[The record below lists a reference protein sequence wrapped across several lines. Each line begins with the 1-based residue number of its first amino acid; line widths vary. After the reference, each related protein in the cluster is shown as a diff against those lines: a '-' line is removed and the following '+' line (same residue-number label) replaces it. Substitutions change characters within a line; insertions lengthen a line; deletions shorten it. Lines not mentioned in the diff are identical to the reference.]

1 MNRILRRPMF
11 RTGGTAE
18 GITSGLSRQ
27 GYNTGLSVKPKNFP
41 GTDAEWQVQQKR
53 LEDLG
58 IIDAQGNRVRG
69 LKKNI
74 VSDNTGSTAIKTQST
89 GSTKPNF
96 EQEMLRKIIGTK
108 IELPRSNTR
117 GNFLTSLG
125 TNILAQPGGQP
136 ILQMLGKAA
145 KDPLAQAQST
155 RSQEGMLKYQHAMS
169 NRDFLLQAWKAMSDD
184 EKTAMMKNIE
194 WLQTEEGGG
203 LSRDEALD
211 RVAGE
216 FRKQMSQEE
225 KDYKKGIREE
235 DFERKQVLKIMD
247 DFQTMDRSLSL
258 TYPQARR
265 LLEFKNLADEKGHP
279 FTMDETVFIDKATWK
294 SEGGFPGAIDKE
306 SGNITLTEDNVNDFV
321 EGFAYID
328 ITTGQGYY
336 RQGPKLIKIVADE
349 EIISNE

>member
-1 MNRILRRPMF
+1 MTKFLHRPMF
-11 RTGGTAE
+11 RTGGSAGQ
-18 GITSGLSRQ
+18 GITSGLTRQ
-27 GYNTGLSVKPKNFP
+27 RYEEAGAVG
-41 GTDAEWQVQQKR
+41 G
-53 LEDLG
+53 DLG
-58 IIDAQGNRVRG
+58 SADF
-69 LKKNI
+69 
-74 VSDNTGSTAIKTQST
+74 KTQST
-89 GSTKPNF
+89 GSTEPTF

-203 LSRDEALD
+203 LSREEALD

-225 KDYKKGIREE
+225 KDYKEGIREE
-235 DFERKQVLKIMD
+235 DFERKQILKIMD
-247 DFQTMDRSLSL
+247 DFQTMDKDLSL

-294 SEGGFPGAIDKE
+294 NEGGFPGAIDKQ
-306 SGNITLTEDNVNDFV
+306 GNITLTKDNVNDFV

>member
-1 MNRILRRPMF
+1 MTRFLHRPMF
-11 RTGGTAE
+11 RTGGSAGQ
-18 GITSGLSRQ
+18 GITSGLTRQ
-27 GYNTGLSVKPKNFP
+27 RYEDAGAVG
-41 GTDAEWQVQQKR
+41 GTLRSADF
-53 LEDLG
+53 
-58 IIDAQGNRVRG
+58 
-69 LKKNI
+69 
-74 VSDNTGSTAIKTQST
+74 KTQST

-96 EQEMLRKIIGTK
+96 EQEMLKQIAGTK

-203 LSRDEALD
+203 LSREEALD

-225 KDYKKGIREE
+225 KDYKEGIREE
-235 DFERKQVLKIMD
+235 DFERKQILKIMD
-247 DFQTMDRSLSL
+247 DFQTMDKDLS
-258 TYPQARR
+258 
-265 LLEFKNLADEKGHP
+265 
-279 FTMDETVFIDKATWK
+279 
-294 SEGGFPGAIDKE
+294 
-306 SGNITLTEDNVNDFV
+306 
-321 EGFAYID
+321 
-328 ITTGQGYY
+328 
-336 RQGPKLIKIVADE
+336 
-349 EIISNE
+349 

>member
-1 MNRILRRPMF
+1 MTRFLHRPMF
-11 RTGGTAE
+11 RTGGSAGQ
-18 GITSGLSRQ
+18 GITSGLTRQ
-27 GYNTGLSVKPKNFP
+27 RYEDAGAVG
-41 GTDAEWQVQQKR
+41 GTLRSADF
-53 LEDLG
+53 
-58 IIDAQGNRVRG
+58 
-69 LKKNI
+69 
-74 VSDNTGSTAIKTQST
+74 KTQST

-96 EQEMLRKIIGTK
+96 EQEMLRKIAGTK
-108 IELPRSNTR
+108 IELPRNNTR

-203 LSRDEALD
+203 LSREEALD

-225 KDYKKGIREE
+225 KDYKEGIREE
-235 DFERKQVLKIMD
+235 DFERKQILKIMD
-247 DFQTMDRSLSL
+247 DFQTMDKDLSL
-258 TYPQARR
+258 TYPQATR

-294 SEGGFPGAIDKE
+294 SEGGFPGAIDKV
-306 SGNITLTEDNVNDFV
+306 GNITLTEDNVNDFV

-336 RQGPKLIKIVADE
+336 RQGPKLIKIVANE

>member
-1 MNRILRRPMF
+1 MTRFLHRPMF
-11 RTGGTAE
+11 RTGGSAGQ
-18 GITSGLSRQ
+18 GITSGLTRQ
-27 GYNTGLSVKPKNFP
+27 RYEDAGAVG
-41 GTDAEWQVQQKR
+41 GTLRSADF
-53 LEDLG
+53 
-58 IIDAQGNRVRG
+58 
-69 LKKNI
+69 
-74 VSDNTGSTAIKTQST
+74 KTQST

-96 EQEMLRKIIGTK
+96 EQEMLRKIAGTK

-117 GNFLTSLG
+117 GNFLTNLG

-194 WLQTEEGGG
+194 WLQTKEGGG
-203 LSRDEALD
+203 LSRQEAID
-211 RVAGE
+211 SVAGQ
-216 FRKQMSQEE
+216 FRKQMSPEEKEYKEKLTQEE
-225 KDYKKGIREE
+225 LDRKEISDIQKYFEDDYYLSPNDAAKYRDFKILVDGIEGI
-235 DFERKQVLKIMD
+235 D
-247 DFQTMDRSLSL
+247 
-258 TYPQARR
+258 ARR
-265 LLEFKNLADEKGHP
+265 D
-279 FTMDETVFIDKATWK
+279 DSVFIDRGKWK
-294 SEGGFPGAIDKE
+294 NEGGFPAAIDKQ
-306 SGNITLTEDNVNDFV
+306 GNITLTIDNVNDFE

-328 ITTGQGYY
+328 IKTGQGYY

>member
-1 MNRILRRPMF
+1 MTRFLHRPMF
-11 RTGGTAE
+11 RTGGSAGQ
-18 GITSGLSRQ
+18 GITSGLTRQ
-27 GYNTGLSVKPKNFP
+27 RYEDAGAVG
-41 GTDAEWQVQQKR
+41 GTLRSADF
-53 LEDLG
+53 
-58 IIDAQGNRVRG
+58 
-69 LKKNI
+69 
-74 VSDNTGSTAIKTQST
+74 KTQST

-96 EQEMLRKIIGTK
+96 EQEMLRKIAGTK

-117 GNFLTSLG
+117 GNFLTNLG

-169 NRDFLLQAWKAMSDD
+169 NRDFLLQAWKTLND
-184 EKTAMMKNIE
+184 EQKTAMQKNIE

-203 LSRDEALD
+203 LSRQEAID

-225 KDYKKGIREE
+225 KDYKEGIREE
-235 DFERKQVLKIMD
+235 DFERKQILKIMD
-247 DFQTMDRSLSL
+247 DFQTMDKDLSL

-294 SEGGFPGAIDKE
+294 NEGGFPGAIDKE
-306 SGNITLTEDNVNDFV
+306 GNITLTKDNVNDFV

-336 RQGPKLIKIVADE
+336 RQGSKLIKIVADE

>member
-1 MNRILRRPMF
+1 MTKFLHRPMF
-11 RTGGTAE
+11 RTGGSAGQ
-18 GITSGLSRQ
+18 GITSGLTRQ
-27 GYNTGLSVKPKNFP
+27 RYE
-41 GTDAEWQVQQKR
+41 DAGAVGGDFR
-53 LEDLG
+53 SADF
-58 IIDAQGNRVRG
+58 
-69 LKKNI
+69 
-74 VSDNTGSTAIKTQST
+74 KTQST

-96 EQEMLRKIIGTK
+96 EQEMLKQIAGTK

-145 KDPLAQAQST
+145 KVPLAQAHST
-155 RSQEGMLKYQHAMS
+155 KSQEGMLKYQHAMS
-169 NRDFLLQAWKAMSDD
+169 NRDFLLQAWKTLND
-184 EKTAMMKNIE
+184 EQKTAMQKNIE

-203 LSRDEALD
+203 LSRQEALD

-225 KDYKKGIREE
+225 KDYKEGIREE
-235 DFERKQVLKIMD
+235 DFERKQILKIMD
-247 DFQTMDRSLSL
+247 DIQTMDKDLSL
-258 TYPQARR
+258 TYPQAQR

-294 SEGGFPGAIDKE
+294 SEGGFPGAIDKV
-306 SGNITLTEDNVNDFV
+306 GNITLTEDNVNDFV

-349 EIISNE
+349 EIISNK

>member
-1 MNRILRRPMF
+1 MTRFLHRPMF
-11 RTGGTAE
+11 RTGGSAGQ

-27 GYNTGLSVKPKNFP
+27 GYNIGLSAKPKDFP

-53 LEDLG
+53 LEALG
-58 IIDAQGNRVRG
+58 IFRTGG
-69 LKKNI
+69 KEPT
-74 VSDNTGSTAIKTQST
+74 VSGNTGIKTQST

-203 LSRDEALD
+203 LSRQEAID
-211 RVAGE
+211 SVAGQ
-216 FRKQMSQEE
+216 FRKQMSPEEKEYKEKLTQEE
-225 KDYKKGIREE
+225 LDRKEISDIQKYYADDYYLDDTDAAKYRDFKDIVDGVEGI
-235 DFERKQVLKIMD
+235 DL
-247 DFQTMDRSLSL
+247 
-258 TYPQARR
+258 RR
-265 LLEFKNLADEKGHP
+265 DES
-279 FTMDETVFIDKATWK
+279 VFIDRGSWTNK
-294 SEGGFPGAIDKE
+294 GGFMGAMDDD
-306 SGNITLTEDNVNDFV
+306 GNITLTPDNVSNFE
-321 EGFAYID
+321 EGYAYID
-328 ITTGQGYY
+328 LKTGQGYY

-349 EIISNE
+349 EIISNK

>member
-1 MNRILRRPMF
+1 MTRFLHRPMF
-11 RTGGTAE
+11 RTGGSAGQ

-27 GYNTGLSVKPKNFP
+27 GYNTGLSVKPKDYP
-41 GTDAEWQVQQKR
+41 GTDADWQVQLQK
-53 LEDLG
+53 LKELG
-58 IIDAQGNRVRG
+58 IIDAQGNRVG
-69 LKKNI
+69 GSKKNI

-96 EQEMLRKIIGTK
+96 EQEMLRKIAGTK

-169 NRDFLLQAWKAMSDD
+169 NRDFLLQAWKTLND
-184 EKTAMMKNIE
+184 EQKTAMQKNIA

-211 RVAGE
+211 RVAGQ
-216 FRKQMSQEE
+216 FRKQMSPEEKEYKEKLTQEE
-225 KDYKKGIREE
+225 LDRKEISDIQKYYAEDYYLDNNDAAKYRDFKDIVDGVEGI
-235 DFERKQVLKIMD
+235 DL
-247 DFQTMDRSLSL
+247 
-258 TYPQARR
+258 RR
-265 LLEFKNLADEKGHP
+265 DES
-279 FTMDETVFIDKATWK
+279 VFIDRGSWTNK
-294 SEGGFPGAIDKE
+294 GGFMGAMDDD
-306 SGNITLTEDNVNDFV
+306 GNITLTPDNVSNFE
-321 EGFAYID
+321 EGYAYID
-328 ITTGQGYY
+328 LKTGQGYY
-336 RQGPKLIKIVADE
+336 RQGSKLIKIVVDE

>member
-1 MNRILRRPMF
+1 MTRFLHRPMF
-11 RTGGTAE
+11 RVGGSTGQ
-18 GITSGLSRQ
+18 GITSGLAPRQ
-27 GYNTGLSVKPKNFP
+27 GYKNANRVYEFDELNP
-41 GTDAEWQVQQKR
+41 EKNKQRLIELGT
-53 LEDLG
+53 
-58 IIDAQGNRVRG
+58 IDAQGNRVRG

-74 VSDNTGSTAIKTQST
+74 VSDNTGSTGIKTQST

-96 EQEMLRKIIGTK
+96 EQEMLKQIAGTK

-169 NRDFLLQAWKAMSDD
+169 NRDFLLQAWKTLND
-184 EKTAMMKNIE
+184 EQKTAMQKNIA

-211 RVAGE
+211 RVAGQ

-225 KDYKKGIREE
+225 KDYKEGIREE
-235 DFERKQVLKIMD
+235 DFERKQILKIMD
-247 DFQTMDRSLSL
+247 DFQTMDKDLSL

-279 FTMDETVFIDKATWK
+279 FAMDETVFIDKATWK

-306 SGNITLTEDNVNDFV
+306 GNITLTKDNVNDFV

-328 ITTGQGYY
+328 ITTGHGYY

>member
-1 MNRILRRPMF
+1 MTRVLRRPMF
-11 RTGGTAE
+11 RMGGTAE
-18 GITSGLSRQ
+18 GITSGLAPRQ
-27 GYNTGLSVKPKNFP
+27 GYKNANRVYEFDELNP
-41 GTDAEWQVQQKR
+41 EKNKQRLIELGT
-53 LEDLG
+53 
-58 IIDAQGNRVRG
+58 IDAQGNRVRG

-74 VSDNTGSTAIKTQST
+74 VSDNTGSTGIKTQST

-96 EQEMLRKIIGTK
+96 EQEMLRKIAGTK
-108 IELPRSNTR
+108 IELPKSTAGADFWLN
-117 GNFLTSLG
+117 LG
-125 TNILAQPGGQP
+125 TNILAQPGGRP
-136 ILQMLGKAA
+136 ILQTLGTAGKE
-145 KDPLAQAQST
+145 PLARFQQQRGA
-155 RSQEGMLKYQHAMS
+155 EGQLKYQHAMS

-203 LSRDEALD
+203 LSREEALD

-225 KDYKKGIREE
+225 KDYKEGIREE
-235 DFERKQVLKIMD
+235 DFERKQILKIMD
-247 DFQTMDRSLSL
+247 DFQTMDKDLSL
-258 TYPQARR
+258 TYPQATR

-294 SEGGFPGAIDKE
+294 NEGGFPGAIDKE
-306 SGNITLTEDNVNDFV
+306 GNITLTKDNVNDFV

-328 ITTGQGYY
+328 ITTGHGYY